1 MRLLRLAGEDG
12 SARNGTPISGAAFAV
27 AKAGCNSRRH
37 ANAAL
42 ERAVI
47 SPSCRP
53 TPSVAEGRR
62 PALSTIA
69 AAMSRFHNRLSAPE
83 QKSSNY

>member
-1 MRLLRLAGEDG
+1 M
-12 SARNGTPISGAAFAV
+12 AR
-27 AKAGCNSRRH
+27 AGCSSCRH
-37 ANAAL
+37 ANAIAL

-47 SPSCRP
+47 SPIVS
-53 TPSVAEGRR
+53 TKPSVAEGRR

-83 QKSSNY
+83 KKSSNY